1 VLLGNIKNDQ
11 SLNRF
16 AYVDGQPISNV
27 DPFGLC
33 GDSDQSYQQIQ
44 LADDEDPEEDISDW
58 DQNLEAMG
66 EAEQEIQQEQ
76 ANSPY
81 PTYDPNCP
89 QPPVQPESVDQSVN
103 AVPAAPNLD
112 FTPIEQNNEA
122 ENPLA
127 NIQYTDKVKEQMAS
141 GDYHSFPEGVDA
153 FGADGTI
160 TTITG
165 GDSIERTE
173 VEIPGSYQGKEGV
186 FQYIIE
192 PDGVTC
198 NHRLFVP
205 N

>member
-1 VLLGNIKNDQ
+1 LC
-11 SLNRF
+11 SES
-16 AYVDGQPISNV
+16 DG
-27 DPFGLC
+27 G
-33 GDSDQSYQQIQ
+33 SYQHAIQ
-44 LADDEDPEEDISDW
+44 LADDEGDAGEGDTDNPYAGNIWYGDW
-58 DQNLEAMG
+58 ASGM
-66 EAEQEIQQEQ
+66 QQEFGNTNGDSTPGVNNQ
-76 ANSPY
+76 NNDTPLPQV
-81 PTYDPNCP
+81 PTQP
-89 QPPVQPESVDQSVN
+89 QSVDQSVN
-103 AVPAAPNLD
+103 AVPAAPQLD

-141 GDYHSFPEGVDA
+141 GDYHSFPESVDA

-165 GDSIERTE
+165 GDGVERTE

-205 N
+205 NQ